1 MASRRRL
8 DELRRERARSLKQER
23 ARLPVSARE
32 SAEHAPREREPGIRT
47 MFAIEPA
54 SEARTRFFV
63 IDLAHACSPDTPLR
77 ASRAE
82 GGQSGL
88 NLLMLGSKM
97 KQI

>member
-1 MASRRRL
+1 
-8 DELRRERARSLKQER
+8 
-23 ARLPVSARE
+23 
-32 SAEHAPREREPGIRT
+32 